1 MDADALDAAWEKVLE
16 AWDDDETHRKFVA
29 LCQSFKRLD
38 FAGSHYRE
46 IANDE
51 KDERQPVAKKQID
64 RILAAAMATLET
76 TKTEP
81 SPAPRRKVML
91 FALMMA
97 TALILIA
104 IWVYTESHG

>member
-1 MDADALDAAWEKVLE
+1 MDPDALEAAWEKVLE
-16 AWDDDETHRKFVA
+16 DWAEDEAHRKFVA
-29 LCQSFKRLD
+29 LCQSFGRLD

-91 FALMMA
+91 FALIMA
-97 TALILIA
+97 IALIMLA
-104 IWVYTESHG
+104 IWVYTEAHG